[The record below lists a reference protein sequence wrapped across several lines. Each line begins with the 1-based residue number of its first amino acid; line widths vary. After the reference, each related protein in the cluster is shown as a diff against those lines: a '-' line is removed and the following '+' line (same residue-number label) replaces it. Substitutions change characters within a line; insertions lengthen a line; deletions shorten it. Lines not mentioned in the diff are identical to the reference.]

1 MSLFAG
7 ALALYKMEIRM
18 LLRDTRAVILSV
30 VLPLIFMPAVL
41 GASSRIKQSSERQVT
56 ERAHTYAVADGP
68 LRQRAKDLVEGAA
81 IAHRD
86 RDRINSADN
95 QELSIVFEDEPNPAA
110 ALRNGSI
117 DFYVEAISE
126 EEAQT
131 RQKPANDP
139 DPADDTKNAV
149 TAAEIVLE
157 LHYREDR
164 PASSAAIDKARAIL
178 LRHRGELR
186 HKALADRG
194 FRIAPAKVAPIVD
207 ADVSTEAERA
217 GSKTGRYL
225 SAILLLFML
234 VGGGSIAAD
243 SIAGEKER
251 GTLETLLS
259 AGAGRAAILAAK
271 LMVILTATLTTTI
284 IQVGNLYLCLGLG
297 LIDAS
302 TDLAAHVTPG
312 TALLLFAL
320 YLPVS
325 VLVAS
330 SLLLTFGLAG
340 SYKEAQLYFLPLT
353 LVGPVLA
360 LAPALPGIDLRSAIV
375 LLPLVNITIA
385 VREVLLGEIDV
396 PMIALAWIITS
407 LAAAGIARFAARVLS
422 AERLLLSGDTD
433 TVDPRDGDAL
443 FGKRVLRWFAALW
456 ALVVLGSIAGASVG
470 VFRSLVLGQL
480 VFVGAALL
488 MIRRY
493 RLKLP
498 AALALRPVKPLVW
511 PAVLLGAPSAAL
523 VALGLFQLVSPALP
537 LSNKSAEDLSKTLF
551 PEGMPMWQLALALA
565 VLPPIC
571 EELLFRGALLYG
583 LRKRLRPV
591 GLCIVVGLVFGIFHL
606 ALFRLVT
613 TSFLGV
619 VLTAVALMTGSVFPG
634 ILWHAVN
641 NAIPLLAMKYGSD
654 LAEPPLWSYAAASVG
669 LALSLFLI
677 WKSRTPYPDVGR
689 PPRPGE

>member
-18 LLRDTRAVILSV
+18 LLRDTRAMILSV
-30 VLPLIFMPAVL
+30 VIPLIFMPAVL
-41 GASSRIKQSSERQVT
+41 AASSRIKQSSERQVT
-56 ERAHTYAVADGP
+56 GRAHTYAVAGGP
-68 LRQRAKDLVEGAA
+68 LRDRAREILEEAA
-81 IAHRD
+81 LAHRN
-86 RDRINSADN
+86 RANSDGKE
-95 QELSIVFEDEPNPAA
+95 ELSIVYEDDPDPAE

-117 DFYVEAISE
+117 DFYVEA
-126 EEAQT
+126 A
-131 RQKPANDP
+131 P
-139 DPADDTKNAV
+139 DKD
-149 TAAEIVLE
+149 AAAAIVLE

-164 PASSAAIDKARAIL
+164 PASSAAIDKARAML
-178 LRHRGELR
+178 LRHRSDLR
-186 HKALADRG
+186 HKSLAGRG
-194 FRIAPAKVAPIVD
+194 FSIISPSNVVPIRD
-207 ADVSTEAERA
+207 SDVSTEAERA

-225 SAILLLFML
+225 SALLLLFML

-259 AGAGRAAILAAK
+259 AGAGRSAILTAK
-271 LMVILTATLTTTI
+271 LLVILTATLTTTI

-302 TDLAAHVTPG
+302 TDLAVHVTPG
-312 TALLLFAL
+312 AALLLFAL

-325 VLVAS
+325 LLVAS

-353 LVGPVLA
+353 LIGPVLA

-375 LLPLVNITIA
+375 LLPLVNISVA
-385 VREVLLGEIDV
+385 VREVLLGEIDI
-396 PMIALAWIITS
+396 PMIALAWVITS

-422 AERLLLSGDTD
+422 AERLLLSSDADTI
-433 TVDPRDGDAL
+433 DPRDGDAL

-456 ALVVLGSIAGASVG
+456 ALVVLGSIAGASIG

-480 VFVGAALL
+480 AFVAAALL
-488 MIRRY
+488 MTRRY
-493 RLKLP
+493 RLDLP
-498 AALALRPVKPLVW
+498 RALALRPVKPLVW
-511 PAVLLGAPSAAL
+511 PAVLIGAPSGAF

-537 LSNKSAEDLSKTLF
+537 LSNQSAEELSKALF
-551 PEGMPMWQLALALA
+551 PEGMPLWQLALALA

-583 LRKRLRPV
+583 LRRRLGPV
-591 GLCIVVGLVFGIFHL
+591 GLCLVVGLIFGIFHL

-619 VLTAVALMTGSVFPG
+619 VITAVALMTGSVFPG
-634 ILWHAVN
+634 ILWHAIN
-641 NAIPLLAMKYGSD
+641 NAIPLVAIKYGRD
-654 LAEPPLWSYAAASVG
+654 LAEPPAWSYAIAAAG
-669 LALSLFLI
+669 LALSLFVI

-689 PPRPGE
+689 PPRPRE

>member
-1 MSLFAG
+1 MSLFSG
-7 ALALYKMEIRM
+7 ALALYKMEIRT

-30 VLPLIFMPAVL
+30 VLPLVFMPVVL
-41 GASSRIKQSSERQVT
+41 AASSRVKESSERHAT
-56 ERAHTYAVADGP
+56 ERAHTFAVARGP
-68 LRQRAKDLVEGAA
+68 LSEQAREILEGAA
-81 IAHRD
+81 AAPRPT
-86 RDRINSADN
+86 SEEKEAS
-95 QELSIVFEDEPNPAA
+95 LSIVHQAEPDPAE

-126 EEAQT
+126 EEARA
-131 RQKPANDP
+131 RQESAAKPDVSDRAP
-139 DPADDTKNAV
+139 PPPAA
-149 TAAEIVLE
+149 IVLE

-164 PASSAAIDKARAIL
+164 PASSAAIDKTRAML
-178 LRHRGELR
+178 LRYRSDLR
-186 HKALADRG
+186 HKALAERG
-194 FRIAPAKVAPIVD
+194 FRVAPSAVVPLID

-234 VGGGSIAAD
+234 VGGGSVAAD

-259 AGAGRAAILAAK
+259 AGAGRSAILAAK

-284 IQVGNLYLCLGLG
+284 IQVANLYLCLGLG

-325 VLVAS
+325 LLVAS
-330 SLLLTFGLAG
+330 GLLLTFGLAG

-360 LAPALPGIDLRSAIV
+360 LAPALPGIDLRSVIV
-375 LLPLVNITIA
+375 LLPLVNISIA
-385 VREVLLGEIDV
+385 VREVLLGKIDI
-396 PMIALAWIITS
+396 PMIALAWAVTS
-407 LAAAGIARFAARVLS
+407 LTAVGIARFAARILS
-422 AERLLLSGDTD
+422 AERLLLSSDTD
-433 TVDPRDGDAL
+433 TVDPSDGDAL
-443 FGKRVLRWFAALW
+443 FRKRVLRWFAALW
-456 ALVVLGSIAGASVG
+456 AFVVLGSIAGPSLGLFPA
-470 VFRSLVLGQL
+470 LVLGQAIFVVAVL
-480 VFVGAALL
+480 VMV
-488 MIRRY
+488 RRY
-493 RLKLP
+493 RLDLP
-498 AALALRPVKPLVW
+498 RALALRPVKPLVW
-511 PAVLLGAPSAAL
+511 PAVLVGAPSAAL

-537 LSNKSAEDLSKTLF
+537 LADKSAEALGKTLF
-551 PEGMPMWQLALALA
+551 PEGVPLWQLALALA

-583 LRKRLRPV
+583 LRKRLRPA
-591 GLCIVVGLVFGIFHL
+591 GLCLVVGLVFGIFHL

-641 NAIPLLAMKYGSD
+641 NAIPLLAMKYGRD
-654 LAEPPLWSYAAASVG
+654 LAEPPAWSYPLAAAL
-669 LALSLFLI
+669 LALSLFVI
-677 WKSRTPYPDVGR
+677 WKNRTPYPDLGR